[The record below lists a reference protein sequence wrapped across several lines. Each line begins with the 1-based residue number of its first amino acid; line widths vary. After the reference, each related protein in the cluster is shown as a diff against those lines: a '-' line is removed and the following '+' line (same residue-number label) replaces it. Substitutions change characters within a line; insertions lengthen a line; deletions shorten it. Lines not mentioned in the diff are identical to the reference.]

1 MITDKE
7 RKAFMKDFPD
17 MKSNALATE
26 ATDNINQ
33 EEQENFFD
41 VEKVIKMRVSKKGK
55 EEFLVKWTG
64 YPLSQATWEPFE
76 NLSGEDACEY
86 PVNFIQGI
94 MHLL

>member
-1 MITDKE
+1 
-7 RKAFMKDFPD
+7 MKDFPY
-17 MKSNALATE
+17 MESNGLATE

-41 VEKVIKMRVSKKGK
+41 VETVIKMWVNKKGK
-55 EEFLVKWTG
+55 EG

-86 PVNFIQGI
+86 PVNFIQEI